1 MAVQLLVNFGIIDC
15 QQNTR
20 SKVDSVKLW
29 PNEKFESFYTSN
41 FHKTF
46 EERGQ
51 KSCQKSLH
59 KPCTLVDQKVIV
71 ITRHLVFLPC
81 GLGFCSFPWH
91 YDWIN
96 YQQWDREFTMVFE
109 LFMKLHIWDR
119 IWTVRHNR
127 LYWSL
132 TLTFGCR

>member
-1 MAVQLLVNFGIIDC
+1 MAVQLLVNFAIIDC
-15 QQNTR
+15 QQNTIYLG

-46 EERGQ
+46 ERAGQ

-96 YQQWDREFTMVFE
+96 YQQWGRCLNDLWSCISETEYEMLDTIGFTEVWHFFLVADR
-109 LFMKLHIWDR
+109 
-119 IWTVRHNR
+119 
-127 LYWSL
+127 
-132 TLTFGCR
+132 